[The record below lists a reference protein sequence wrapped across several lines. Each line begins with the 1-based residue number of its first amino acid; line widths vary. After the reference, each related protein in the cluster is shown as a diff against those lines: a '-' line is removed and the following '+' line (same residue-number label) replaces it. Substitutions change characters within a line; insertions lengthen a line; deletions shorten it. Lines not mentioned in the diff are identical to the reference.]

1 MAGNYE
7 KDVNSKKITGLK
19 DNTTYYFNVVVKDG
33 KDNKTAY
40 ECIEVKTNTY
50 GKDDSSKSTGSK
62 TESKQPSITIDV
74 SKFKPLN
81 KENTIFYID
90 EKVDKLTG
98 TAKILSAW
106 KL

>member
-1 MAGNYE
+1 MEYAVYYSEKNNISKLDDILKNGIMAGNYE

-62 TESKQPSITIDV
+62 TESSSRQ
-74 SKFKPLN
+74 
-81 KENTIFYID
+81 
-90 EKVDKLTG
+90 
-98 TAKILSAW
+98 
-106 KL
+106 